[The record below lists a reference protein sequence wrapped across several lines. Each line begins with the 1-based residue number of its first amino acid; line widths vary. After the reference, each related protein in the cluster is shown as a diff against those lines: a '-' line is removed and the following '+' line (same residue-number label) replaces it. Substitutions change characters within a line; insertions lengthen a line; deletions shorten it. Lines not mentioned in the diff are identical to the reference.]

1 MKISEKEKIL
11 LGFLLIGTVGVGY
24 YYLGYK
30 PQSEKLQANKLQL
43 ETLNAEYTKKQTE
56 IAQIEKNTK
65 DIKLLEF
72 SIDDASNK
80 IYPDIWQPKLIK
92 ELSDLR
98 VKAGVDV
105 NFSYSEVTYAPISE
119 YFTSKEEEKV
129 MANSLESLI
138 EEYNTKMPEDK
149 KIDYKKVNGQDPI
162 QKDGKSESK
171 KESNTEDSKINVQQM
186 KVNASFK
193 GKYTNIIKFI
203 ELVEEYKYL
212 VAIPDVSMAPSGNG
226 EVSGTLSMEFYSAPR
241 LNGEFDGYYDWKAET
256 QSGKDNPFDDTHT
269 SIGSIENEDSE
280 AVSLNVALRPFNSD
294 MPSITVGR
302 PNDPTGRTKLYYDDN
317 ALQEMIVEFYQEGDE
332 YLVKY
337 KMGSDIYPKSGGID
351 FVPKGNIKVA
361 VTSEKRVSGEDMVAT
376 RLKIKNTTDKK
387 VEVEIT
393 GDDKE
398 NPRVKIETDG
408 NVQYTSR

>member
-1 MKISEKEKIL
+1 MKISEKEKVL
-11 LGFLLIGTVGVGY
+11 LGFLLVGAIGVGY

-30 PQSEKLQANKLQL
+30 PLTQNVEAAQL
-43 ETLNAEYTKKQTE
+43 ELDGLNKEYIKKQTD
-56 IAQIEKNTK
+56 IASIEKNEK
-65 DIKLLEF
+65 DIKLLGF

-98 VKAGVDV
+98 VKAGIDV

-119 YFTSKEEEKV
+119 YFTSKEEEQV
-129 MANSLESLI
+129 MANTLDSLI
-138 EEYNTKMPEDK
+138 EEYNQKMPDDK
-149 KIDYKKVNGQDPI
+149 KKVYKKINGDEPI
-162 QKDGKSESK
+162 IKNDEEK
-171 KESNTEDSKINVQQM
+171 KEEKKQESTINVQQM

-193 GKYTNIIKFI
+193 GKYDNVVKFI
-203 ELVEEYKYL
+203 KLVEEYKYL
-212 VAIPDVSMAPSGNG
+212 VAIPDISMAPSGNG

-241 LNGEFDGYYDWKAET
+241 INENFDGYYDFKPEG
-256 QSGKDNPFDDTHT
+256 QSGKNNPFDDAHT
-269 SIGSIENEDSE
+269 SIGSIENEESE
-280 AVSLNVALRPFNSD
+280 EVSMNVALRPYNSD

-302 PNDPTGRTKLYYDDN
+302 PNDPTGRTKLYNDGN
-317 ALQEMIVEFYQEGDE
+317 ALEEVVIEFYQEGDK

-337 KMGSDIYPKSGGID
+337 KIGADVYPKAGGID

-361 VTSEKRVSGEDMVAT
+361 ITSEKRVNGEDRVAG
-376 RLKIKNTTDKK
+376 RVKIKNTTDKK
-387 VEVEIT
+387 VEVDIT

-408 NVQYTSR
+408 NIQYTSR